1 MSSLAMLLYSITGE
15 VGGKTFVTHTHG
27 VTRSRCVAY
36 IHDVYGMIVLVPLAL
51 DRVGGGVC
59 ALAHHPRRQSWRFGV
74 ASLDNDWYVLCAL
87 SPGGNTFRN
96 VAHMSCLKHLP
107 TSTAVA
113 EGEREIL
120 DGPNGPVLVTKVAG
134 NYYAVDATCP
144 HLGLPMKKG
153 KISTEDG
160 TPTLTCNF
168 HNSCFSLETGACTKW
183 VTGALGVQ
191 NKFVSGLMGKVGAE
205 KQDIKAY
212 SVTENEDGSLTIE

>member
-1 MSSLAMLLYSITGE
+1 M
-15 VGGKTFVTHTHG
+15 K
-27 VTRSRCVAY
+27 
-36 IHDVYGMIVLVPLAL
+36 
-51 DRVGGGVC
+51 
-59 ALAHHPRRQSWRFGV
+59 
-74 ASLDNDWYVLCAL
+74 
-87 SPGGNTFRN
+87 
-96 VAHMSCLKHLP
+96 
-107 TSTAVA
+107 TAVA

-153 KISTEDG
+153 KISMDENG

-168 HNSCFSLETGACTKW
+168 HNSCFSLESGTCTKW

-191 NKFVSGLMGKVGAE
+191 NSFVSGLMGKVGSE

-212 SVTENEDGSLTIE
+212 SVTENDDGSLTIE